1 MRRMTML
8 LAAVVGWAIVGSLV
22 AVAQTSTPPGPAAQS
37 GTKATTAS
45 SPAAAPQ
52 TPRQAILEILKS
64 PDKATLEKHLP
75 DAAKGLVEKSAWGQ
89 QMFAGFAG
97 ISVASGNAG
106 ASSQGVEYFESGP
119 VLMRFEDPKTQQ
131 RMEITVEKDDFSGDQ
146 DALELSW
153 HMFKNGEE
161 QAHWFMPR
169 ILLNLKQ
176 EGGIWKFNEV
186 GFSAKLPLGDP
197 EFLKAMSKDLEGQQ
211 QQMGKM
217 YAMMAVEAVNEAE
230 RQRLKNAGS
239 YSCNLQDLK
248 PTTKSRATEDPA
260 TMVELLRSQGYKLT
274 LSGCSASAY
283 RVVALP
289 TSGSGTAVCSDESG
303 AIRSSASGKAVECW
317 QSGRPMK

>member
-8 LAAVVGWAIVGSLV
+8 LAAAVEWAIVGSALGF
-22 AVAQTSTPPGPAAQS
+22 AQTSTTPGPAAQS
-37 GTKATTAS
+37 STKATTEAS
-45 SPAAAPQ
+45 PAAPQ
-52 TPRQAILEILKS
+52 TPRQAILEILRS
-64 PDKATLEKHLP
+64 PDKATVEKHLP
-75 DAAKGLVEKSAWGQ
+75 AAAKGLVEKSPWGQ
-89 QMFAGFAG
+89 QMFVGLSA
-97 ISVASGNAG
+97 ASGTSG
-106 ASSQGVEYFESGP
+106 ASHEGLEYFESGP
-119 VLMRFEDPKTQQ
+119 VLMRYEDPKTQQ
-131 RMEITVEKDDFSGDQ
+131 RMEITIENDDFSGDQ

-161 QAHWFMPR
+161 QAHWYKPR
-169 ILLNLKQ
+169 ILLNMKQ
-176 EGGIWKFNEV
+176 EGGVWKFNEV

-197 EFLKAMSKDLEGQQ
+197 EFLKAMSKELEGQQ

-230 RQRLKNAGS
+230 QQRLKNAGS

-303 AIRSSASGKAVECW
+303 AIRSSASGKALECW

>member
-1 MRRMTML
+1 MRRTTML
-8 LAAVVGWAIVGSLV
+8 LAAVAGWAIVGSLV

-75 DAAKGLVEKSAWGQ
+75 DAAKGLVEKSPWGQ

-131 RMEITVEKDDFSGDQ
+131 RMEITVENDDFSGDQ

-197 EFLKAMSKDLEGQQ
+197 EFLKAMSKELEDQQ

-217 YAMMAVEAVNEAE
+217 YALMAVEAVNEAE
-230 RQRLKNAGS
+230 QRRLKNSGS

-248 PTTKSRATEDPA
+248 PTTRSRATEDPA
-260 TMVELLRSQGYKLT
+260 TMVELLRSRGYKLT
-274 LSGCSASAY
+274 LSGCTANTY

-289 TSGSGTAVCSDESG
+289 ESGSGTAVCADESG
-303 AIRSSASGKAVECW
+303 GVRSSVTGKAADCW